1 MSNSKISNAEV
12 LACIAKMRETSKA
25 RKFTQTVELQVGL
38 KDYDP
43 MKDKRFSG
51 SVRLPN
57 IPRPNLKVCIIADQK
72 HADEVAANGIQ
83 CDVVSLDYLAK
94 FNKEKKAVTK
104 WAKQYQLLLATN
116 TVVTKIT
123 KVCGNHL
130 NRIGLFPQPVTHN
143 ESLAKKVNDMRAS
156 VKWQLKK
163 VTCLNVAIGNETMT
177 DEQIRQ
183 NIVMAMNFLASLLK
197 KQWQNVKSTNIKMT
211 MGPAVKVV

>member
-1 MSNSKISNAEV
+1 MSTSKITNAEV
-12 LACIAKMRETSKA
+12 LEYIAEMRKQTKD
-25 RKFTQTVELQVGL
+25 RKFKQTCELQVGL

-43 MKDKRFSG
+43 QKDKRFAG
-51 SVRLPN
+51 TVRLPN
-57 IPRPNLKVCIIADQK
+57 IPRPKLKVCIIADQK
-72 HADEVAANGIQ
+72 HADEVAAQGIEV
-83 CDVVSLDYLAK
+83 DVTTLDALAK

-143 ESLAKKVNDMRAS
+143 EPLAKKVNDVRAS

-163 VTCLNVAIGNETMT
+163 VTCLNVAIGNETME
-177 DEQIRQ
+177 DEQLRQ
-183 NIVMAMNFLASLLK
+183 NIVMALNFLASLTK
-197 KQWQNVKSTNIKMT
+197 KGW
-211 MGPAVKVV
+211 

>member
-1 MSNSKISNAEV
+1 MSTSKITNAEV
-12 LACIAKMRETSKA
+12 LGCITKMRETSKE
-25 RKFTQTVELQVGL
+25 RKFQQTVELQIGL

-43 MKDKRFSG
+43 QKDKRFSG
-51 SVRLPN
+51 TVRLPN
-57 IPRPNLKVCIIADQK
+57 IPRPKLKVCIIADQK
-72 HADEVAANGIQ
+72 HADEVETNGIEV
-83 CDVVSLDYLAK
+83 DVISLESLAK

-143 ESLAKKVNDMRAS
+143 ESLAKKVADVRGS

-177 DEQIRQ
+177 DEQLRQ
-183 NIVMAMNFLASLLK
+183 NIVMALNFLASLLK
-197 KQWQNVKSTNIKMT
+197 KGW
-211 MGPAVKVV
+211 

>member
-1 MSNSKISNAEV
+1 MSTSKISNTEV
-12 LACIAKMRETSKA
+12 LACITKMRENTKE
-25 RKFTQTVELQVGL
+25 RKFQQTVELQIGL

-43 MKDKRFSG
+43 QKDKRFSG
-51 SVRLPN
+51 TVRLPN
-57 IPRPNLKVCIIADQK
+57 IPRPKLKVCIIADQK
-72 HADEVAANGIQ
+72 HADEVKAAGIEV
-83 CDVVSLDYLAK
+83 DVTSLDQLAK

-143 ESLAKKVNDMRAS
+143 ESLAKKVADVRAS

-177 DEQIRQ
+177 DEQLRQ
-183 NIVMAMNFLASLLK
+183 NIVMALNFLASLLK
-197 KQWQNVKSTNIKMT
+197 KGW
-211 MGPAVKVV
+211 

>member
-1 MSNSKISNAEV
+1 MSSKITNSEV
-12 LACIAKMRETSKA
+12 LAFIAKMRENTKE

-43 MKDKRFSG
+43 QKDKRFSG
-51 SVRLPN
+51 TVRLPN
-57 IPRPNLKVCIIADQK
+57 IPRPKLKVCIIADQK
-72 HADEVAANGIQ
+72 HTDEVNANGIEI
-83 CDVVSLDYLAK
+83 DVINLDQLAK
-94 FNKEKKAVTK
+94 FNKEKKAVTG

-143 ESLAKKVNDMRAS
+143 ESLAKKVADVRAS

-177 DEQIRQ
+177 DEQLRQ
-183 NIVMAMNFLASLLK
+183 NIVMALNFLASLLK
-197 KQWQNVKSTNIKMT
+197 KGW
-211 MGPAVKVV
+211 

>member
-1 MSNSKISNAEV
+1 MSNSKITNTEV
-12 LACIAKMRETSKA
+12 LDCIAKMRENSKA
-25 RKFTQTVELQVGL
+25 RKFTQTVELQIGL

-43 MKDKRFSG
+43 QKDKRFSG
-51 SVRLPN
+51 TVRLPN
-57 IPRPNLKVCIIADQK
+57 IPRPKLKVCIIADQK
-72 HADEVAANGIQ
+72 HADEVANNGIEV
-83 CDVVSLDYLAK
+83 DVISLDALAK
-94 FNKEKKAVTK
+94 FNKEKKAVTG

-143 ESLAKKVNDMRAS
+143 ESLSKKVNDVRAS

-177 DEQIRQ
+177 DEQLRQ
-183 NIVMAMNFLASLLK
+183 NIVMALNYLASLMK
-197 KQWQNVKSTNIKMT
+197 KGW
-211 MGPAVKVV
+211 